1 VPSTVQQVFGAAG
14 LATPDHVKW
23 CERVPE
29 SGPGVY
35 VVALTDKTL
44 EVART
49 RARCPL
55 ETTTLE
61 HLLSIRAVEVDK
73 EPATVETLAKR
84 LKQYWLRDE
93 CVLYVGRA
101 SKSVRKRVRDYYR
114 TPPGATRPH
123 AGGWWLK
130 TLKVLPGLH
139 VHFARTNDHLQA
151 EKAMLGEFA
160 KRVSPES
167 QAALHDPERP
177 MPFANR
183 KNEDDLPKRHLISG
197 DTVPLEP
204 VSLLVGT

>member
-1 VPSTVQQVFGAAG
+1 MFGAAG

-73 EPATVETLAKR
+73 EPTTVETLAKR

-93 CVLYVGRA
+93 CVLYIGRA

-130 TLKVLPGLH
+130 TLKVLPDLH